1 MKKVIFVFIL
11 ATSSLF
17 AQKVTKNPGEFT
29 SVKVFDQISV
39 QLIPS
44 DESKVEISG
53 NRAEEVEVIN
63 KNGELKIRMPFG
75 KLLQGETIEATVYY
89 QKLQTVEASEGSYVN
104 SETPIKSITFW
115 VSAKEGAEI
124 KIVLDVQ
131 KANIKLNSGGK
142 IRLTGTTENQDIAI
156 TSGGELNAKEFSS
169 KQTKVSVSAGGEAEV
184 YATDLVD
191 AKVNAGGDIYIY
203 GSPKQINQ
211 KTVLGGNIK
220 EMK

>member
-17 AQKVTKNPGEFT
+17 AQKVIKNPGEFT

-124 KIVLDVQ
+124 KIVLHVQ

>member
-1 MKKVIFVFIL
+1 MKNAFFVFIL

-17 AQKVTKNPGEFT
+17 AQNVTKNPGEFT
-29 SVKVFDQISV
+29 GVKVFDQISV

-53 NRAEEVEVIN
+53 VRAEEVEVIN
-63 KNGELKIRMPFG
+63 KNGELKIRMPFK

-104 SETPIKSITFW
+104 SETPIKAVAFLL
-115 VSAKEGAEI
+115 SAKEGAQI
-124 KIVLDVQ
+124 KIALDVQ
-131 KANIKLNSGGK
+131 KATLKLNSGGIIK
-142 IRLTGTTENQDIAI
+142 LTGTTENQDISI
-156 TSGGELNAKEFSS
+156 TSGGELEAKTFIS
-169 KQTKVSVSAGGEAEV
+169 KQTKVTVSAGGEAEV
-184 YATDLVD
+184 FATDLVD
-191 AKVNAGGDIYIY
+191 AKVSAGGDIYIY

-211 KTVLGGNIK
+211 KTVIGGNIK

>member
-17 AQKVTKNPGEFT
+17 AQKVIKNPGEFT

-89 QKLQTVEASEGSYVN
+89 QKLKTVEASEGSYVN

-115 VSAKEGAEI
+115 LSAKEGAEI

-156 TSGGELNAKEFSS
+156 TSGGELKAKEFSS

>member
-17 AQKVTKNPGEFT
+17 AQKVIKNPGEFT

-89 QKLQTVEASEGSYVN
+89 QKLQTVEASEGSYIN
-104 SETPIKSITFW
+104 SETPIKSITFL

-124 KIVLDVQ
+124 KIVLHVQ

>member
-17 AQKVTKNPGEFT
+17 AQKVIKNPGEFT

-115 VSAKEGAEI
+115 LSAKEGAEI

-156 TSGGELNAKEFSS
+156 TSGGELKAKEFSS

>member
-1 MKKVIFVFIL
+1 MKKLIFVFTL

-17 AQKVTKNPGEFT
+17 AQKVTKNPGEFIG
-29 SVKVFDQISV
+29 VKVFDQISV
-39 QLIPS
+39 KLIPS

-89 QKLQTVEASEGSYVN
+89 QKLQTVEASEGSYIN
-104 SETPIKSITFW
+104 SETPIKSITFL

-124 KIVLDVQ
+124 KIILDVQ

-142 IRLTGTTENQDIAI
+142 IRLRGTTENQDIAI

>member
-115 VSAKEGAEI
+115 LSAKEGAEI

-142 IRLTGTTENQDIAI
+142 IRLRGTTENQDIAI

>member
-156 TSGGELNAKEFSS
+156 TSGGELDAKEFSS